1 MEEEVGWRHKAR
13 AWVAEVM
20 QAGLAA
26 AEPKILALANHGSNS
41 IWPASQNRPHA
52 STDSN
57 ITNAIAT
64 EEKCTCDG
72 HGEAIGPD
80 SGILRLLSSAVHRTA
95 QLALHRQHAESTA

>member
-1 MEEEVGWRHKAR
+1 MGWREEVGWRHKAR

-26 AEPKILALANHGSNS
+26 AEPKILALANHGSKS

-52 STDSN
+52 STDTN

-64 EEKCTCDG
+64 E
-72 HGEAIGPD
+72 
-80 SGILRLLSSAVHRTA
+80 
-95 QLALHRQHAESTA
+95 